1 MENMKVNVV
10 DTQQCSVTLNIEVPN
25 LEVRQE
31 LEKVYLDIQKSAQVP
46 GFRAGKAP
54 MDMIKKNFTSTAR
67 ERVVENLV
75 NRAVFKALKDQGV
88 EPVSYP
94 VIDELKFDFDKP
106 LSFKVKAER
115 HPKVE
120 LKDYKGIKIK
130 KEVKPVTDAKVKET
144 LDGLRERN
152 ARLEE
157 SKSETVTEKNIL
169 LIDYDAF
176 DNGTPVPEL
185 NAKNQLVDFSA
196 GQLIAGFKEG
206 LIGAKKGDVREIK
219 VKLPGTYPK
228 KELCDKEI
236 TFKAKINEVKE
247 KVLPNLD
254 DELAKDF
261 GHASLKELEG
271 KIRESLEHE
280 EKHRQEQ
287 EMQKQVLDHLLDA
300 NKFQVPEALVQE
312 ELEYITQRM
321 ERYARQQGMPEAAWK
336 KNLEQYRDKYRSE
349 AERNV
354 KISYILA
361 EIAKAEK
368 IEITED
374 DLKQE
379 LQKLK
384 EMNKGREADV
394 EKYYAENRNTI
405 ASHLKE
411 DRIYKVLFDNAKVK
425 EETK

>member
-228 KELCDKEI
+228 KELCNKEI

-405 ASHLKE
+405 ASHMKE